1 MTRKNTAY
9 SNLNWNF
16 GIDRLN
22 LNRRDFVL
30 GGAAAGAMMMLS
42 SRYSRALDMG
52 KGLEPRIVGNP
63 DAPIHMAEYFSLS
76 CGHCASF
83 HKGTYKTIKKDW
95 IDTGRMR
102 FEYRDFPLQGPA
114 IFAHALARAVPVDAY
129 EGMIDILLAKQKQW
143 TQSQDPVSEL
153 AQIARVAGIGR
164 DAFSELIGNRPFLE
178 GIVAIA
184 QQGYDTWGI
193 NSTPSF
199 VINDKEVIR
208 GDVGYDEFLD
218 VLNSYSA

>member
-1 MTRKNTAY
+1 M
-9 SNLNWNF
+9 
-16 GIDRLN
+16 
-22 LNRRDFVL
+22 
-30 GGAAAGAMMMLS
+30 
-42 SRYSRALDMG
+42 
-52 KGLEPRIVGNP
+52 
-63 DAPIHMAEYFSLS
+63 
-76 CGHCASF
+76 
-83 HKGTYKTIKKDW
+83 YK
-95 IDTGRMR
+95 R
-102 FEYRDFPLQGPA
+102 Q
-114 IFAHALARAVPVDAY
+114 
-129 EGMIDILLAKQKQW
+129 
-143 TQSQDPVSEL
+143 VSEL